1 MSLPRIKFG
10 TYQYD
15 LQTGELFR
23 AGLPVRL
30 QPQPAQVLKIL
41 IEASGQV
48 VTRESLR
55 NSLWGT
61 DVHVDFDRSLNYAI
75 SQIRTAL
82 KDAADSPRY
91 IETLPKTGYRFI
103 APAELEVELQ
113 PAPRPW
119 LGRRAFAVG
128 AGAISLGGM
137 ALGLSRLWGARS
149 ERRIAIARFDNE
161 TGDAGLDR
169 FANDVT
175 DSLVV
180 SLTSKT
186 MGDYGVIGNAAVL
199 FTNRSFRDL
208 KLISK
213 ELQAGLVILGQ
224 VKAGQASNPF
234 VLAHLIRMPEQS
246 HLEVARLSIGQAES
260 VADAICTTFL
270 RALKH

>member
-1 MSLPRIKFG
+1 MSSPRIKFG

-41 IEASGQV
+41 IEARGQV

-55 NSLWGT
+55 ESLWGT

-91 IETLPKTGYRFI
+91 VETLPKTGYRFI
-103 APAELEVELQ
+103 APAEVELQ

-186 MGDYGVIGNAAVL
+186 TGDYGVIGNASVL

-224 VKAGQASNPF
+224 VKAGQPSNF

-246 HLEVARLSIGQAES
+246 HLKVARLSIGQAES

-270 RALKH
+270 KALKH